1 MRWVYKKNPSE
12 FSFIIDKN
20 DRVVQIEGVGMS
32 DSRVHTLKGVT
43 FGSTFGEIIKKYGRP
58 DAYEISGDNI
68 VLRYLTRN
76 KCAFRLNRLQPSK
89 PHQVT
94 AIVVAGGKMVRA
106 PPSPLGCCDLRR
118 RAFCHAGRKMWQ
130 NASS

>member
-1 MRWVYKKNPSE
+1 
-12 FSFIIDKN
+12 
-20 DRVVQIEGVGMS
+20 
-32 DSRVHTLKGVT
+32 VT

-58 DAYEISGDNI
+58 DAYEINGDNI

-94 AIVVAGGKMVRA
+94 AIVVAGGKM
-106 PPSPLGCCDLRR
+106 
-118 RAFCHAGRKMWQ
+118 
-130 NASS
+130 